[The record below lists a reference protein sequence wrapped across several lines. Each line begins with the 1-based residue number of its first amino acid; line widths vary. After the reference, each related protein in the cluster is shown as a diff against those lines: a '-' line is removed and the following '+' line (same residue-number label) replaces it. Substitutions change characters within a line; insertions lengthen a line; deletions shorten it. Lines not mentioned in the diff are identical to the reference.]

1 MARKKKKPSI
11 DGKVKAI
18 GWEPFSDQSVELVL
32 KIRLDE
38 CRKWNAI
45 EQLESKL
52 EDLTDKF
59 VGRDVVVY
67 AQ

>member
-1 MARKKKKPSI
+1 MARKKTKPSI
-11 DGKVKAI
+11 EGKVNAI
-18 GWEPFSDQSVELVL
+18 GWEPFSDQSVELVF
-32 KIRLDE
+32 KIRIDE

-59 VGRDVVVY
+59 LGREVIIY
-67 AQ
+67 AK